1 MVSAP
6 NMEGT
11 IDMTILNI
19 GDQAFNSDDIASKVK
34 NDISFLETRI
44 ELLEKQPNPN
54 PVVLQTY
61 RDMLEGRQAV
71 LDWLNQDQRAVA
83 NQ

>member
-1 MVSAP
+1 
-6 NMEGT
+6 
-11 IDMTILNI
+11 MTILNI

-34 NDISFLETRI
+34 SDISFLETRI
-44 ELLEKQPNPN
+44 ELLERQSNPN

-71 LDWLNQDQRAVA
+71 LDWLVQDHKVVVNQ
-83 NQ
+83 

>member
-1 MVSAP
+1 
-6 NMEGT
+6 
-11 IDMTILNI
+11 MTILNI

-34 NDISFLETRI
+34 NDILFLMTRI
-44 ELLEKQPNPN
+44 ELLEKQTNPN

-71 LDWLNQDQRAVA
+71 LDWLVQDHKVVVNQ
-83 NQ
+83 

>member
-1 MVSAP
+1 
-6 NMEGT
+6 
-11 IDMTILNI
+11 MTILNI

-44 ELLEKQPNPN
+44 ELLERQSNPN

-71 LDWLNQDQRAVA
+71 LDWLNQDHKAVA